1 MPLGS
6 AMFPGLAEAFGVG
19 ESSTMVDVLPE
30 DDRLNVFARGAKCV
44 SRSSKGGQRGGMR
57 VTVRDVLFVSFQ
69 DMVTGSRQQGG
80 V

>member
-30 DDRLNVFARGAKCV
+30 DDR
-44 SRSSKGGQRGGMR
+44 SKGGQRGGMR